1 MFQSFDTKMIV
12 NTKFLFFTGK
22 GGVGK
27 TSTACATAVTLADE
41 GKKVLLVSTDPAS
54 NLQDVLEVGL
64 TNTPM
69 AIQNVPNLYAC
80 NLDPEE
86 AARAY
91 RDKIIGPYRG
101 KLPDAVVA
109 NMEEQLSGACT
120 IEIAAFDEFTN
131 LLADPSVV
139 EAYEHIIFDTA
150 PTGHT
155 LRLLQLPTAWS
166 GFLEENTHGASC
178 LGPLS
183 GLSEKKQI
191 YSITMDALSD
201 SIKTTMILVSR
212 PDESS
217 LLEANRASKELK
229 EIGITNQALI
239 INGLLKSYMP
249 EDKISSSFYGRQR
262 KAIKQMPE
270 DLKQIVRYS
279 LPFVSYSLTGIQ
291 NLRYLFKQYTMPPKQ
306 SEVNGQPIISL
317 PSLNKVIEDFSN
329 NNTRVIFTMGKGG
342 VGKTTMASAI
352 AVGLVEKGHKV
363 HLTTTDPA
371 AHLEFVFQNS
381 ELNDKLSIS
390 RINPVEEVEAYKAE
404 VLSKVSAEL
413 DDEAIAYIQEDL
425 NSPCTEEIAVFRA
438 FAEVVARSQNEIVV
452 IDTAPTGHTLLL
464 LDAAQ
469 SYHKELARSTGEI
482 PESVKM
488 LLPRLRNP
496 KETSVVIV
504 TLAEATPVLEAS
516 RLQDDLK
523 RAEITPK
530 WWIINQSLYATET
543 KDPILKG
550 KAVAE
555 VGWIQKITTELAEK
569 SAIVPLMSGTVA
581 VGTLLSLGKAKTL
594 GEAEE
599 MAKAARPKVNVKPQ
613 MKEALQRIFPNA

>member
-27 TSTACATAVTLADE
+27 TSTACATAVTLADQS
-41 GKKVLLVSTDPAS
+41 KKVLLVSTDPAS

-80 NLDPEE
+80 NLDPVE
-86 AARAY
+86 AAREY

-120 IEIAAFDEFTN
+120 VEIAAFDEFTN

-139 EAYEHIIFDTA
+139 DAYDHIIFDTA

-183 GLSEKKQI
+183 GLAEKKAI
-191 YSITMDALSD
+191 YSITMGALSD
-201 SIKTTMILVSR
+201 STKTTLILVAR

-239 INGLLKSYMP
+239 INGLLQSYLP
-249 EDKISSSFYGRQR
+249 NDKISSSFYERQR
-262 KAIKQMPE
+262 KAIKQMPNN
-270 DLKQIVRYS
+270 LKQVVTYS

-291 NLRYLFKQYTMPPKQ
+291 NLRYLFKQYTMPAKQ
-306 SEVNGQPIISL
+306 SDVKGQSISL
-317 PSLNKVIEDFSN
+317 PGLNKVIEDFSK

-342 VGKTTMASAI
+342 VGKTTIASAF

-371 AHLEFVFQNS
+371 AHLEFVFRTS
-381 ELNDKLSIS
+381 ELNDQLTIS
-390 RINPVEEVEAYKAE
+390 RINPAEEVEAYKVE
-404 VLSKVSAEL
+404 VLSKVSDEL
-413 DDEAIAYIQEDL
+413 DEEAIAYIEEDL

-438 FAEVVARSQNEIVV
+438 FAEVVARSQEEIVV

-496 KETSVVIV
+496 KETSVAIV

-523 RAEITPK
+523 RADISPK

-543 KDPILKG
+543 NDPILRG
-550 KAVAE
+550 RAQAE
-555 VGWIQKITTELAEK
+555 EEWIQKVTTELADK
-569 SAIVPLMSGTVA
+569 SAIVPLMS
-581 VGTLLSLGKAKTL
+581 
-594 GEAEE
+594 EE
-599 MAKAARPKVNVKPQ
+599 TIGYEQLKIFSSVKPQ
-613 MKEALQRIFPNA
+613 MKEALQRIFPNTQ

>member
-1 MFQSFDTKMIV
+1 MFQSFDTKYISK
-12 NTKFLFFTGK
+12 TKFLFFTGK

-69 AIQNVPNLYAC
+69 AIPTVPNLFAC

-91 RDKIIGPYRG
+91 RDRIIGPYRG

-109 NMEEQLSGACT
+109 TMEEQMSGACT
-120 IEIAAFDEFTN
+120 VEIAAFDEFTN
-131 LLADPSVV
+131 LLADSSIVD
-139 EAYEHIIFDTA
+139 AYEHIIFDTA

-166 GFLEENTHGASC
+166 GFLEESTHGASC

-183 GLSEKKQI
+183 GLSEKKQV
-191 YSITMDALSD
+191 YSVTMDALAD
-201 SIKTTMILVSR
+201 STKTTLILVAR

-217 LLEANRASKELK
+217 LLEANRASKELN
-229 EIGITNQALI
+229 EIGISNQALI
-239 INGLLKSYMP
+239 INGLMQSYLP
-249 EDKISSSFYGRQR
+249 EDKISSSFYQRQR
-262 KAIKQMPE
+262 NAIKQIPS
-270 DLKQIVRYS
+270 DLKQAITYS
-279 LPFVSYSLTGIQ
+279 LPFVSYSLTGVK
-291 NLRYLFKQYTMPPKQ
+291 NLRYLFKQYTIPATQ
-306 SEVNGQPIISL
+306 SEIERQTITL
-317 PSLNKVIEDFSN
+317 PGLNKVIEDFSI

-371 AHLEFVFQNS
+371 AHLELVFQNN
-381 ELNDKLSIS
+381 ELNGNLSIS
-390 RINPVEEVEAYKAE
+390 RINPKEEVEAYQAE
-404 VLSKVSAEL
+404 VLSKVSNEL
-413 DDEAIAYIQEDL
+413 DEEALAYIQEDL

-438 FAEVVARSQNEIVV
+438 FAEVVARSEDEIVV

-469 SYHKELARSTGEI
+469 SYHKELARSTGEV
-482 PESVKM
+482 PENVKT

-516 RLQDDLK
+516 RLQEDLK
-523 RAEITPK
+523 RADIVPK
-530 WWIINQSLYATET
+530 WWLINQSLYATDT
-543 KDPILKG
+543 NDPVLKG
-550 KAVAE
+550 RAQSE
-555 VGWIQKITTELAEK
+555 VGWIQRVTNGLTDNC
-569 SAIVPLMSGTVA
+569 AIVPLMS
-581 VGTLLSLGKAKTL
+581 
-594 GEAEE
+594 EE
-599 MAKAARPKVNVKPQ
+599 NIGHEQLTKF
-613 MKEALQRIFPNA
+613 ID

>member
-1 MFQSFDTKMIV
+1 VKIVFQSFDTKYISK
-12 NTKFLFFTGK
+12 TKFLFFTGK

-64 TNTPM
+64 TNSPL
-69 AIQNVPNLYAC
+69 AVPNVPNLYAC

-91 RDKIIGPYRG
+91 RDRIIGPYRG

-109 NMEEQLSGACT
+109 TMEEQLSGACT
-120 IEIAAFDEFTN
+120 VEIAAFDEFTT
-131 LLADPSVV
+131 LLADSSVV
-139 EAYEHIIFDTA
+139 DAYDHIIFDTA

-166 GFLEENTHGASC
+166 GFLEESTHGASC

-201 SIKTTMILVSR
+201 STKTTLILVAR

-217 LLEANRASKELK
+217 LLEASRASKELK
-229 EIGITNQALI
+229 EIGIANQALI
-239 INGLLKSYMP
+239 INGLMQSYLP
-249 EDKISSSFYGRQR
+249 EDRISSSLYKRQR
-262 KAIKQMPE
+262 NAIKQMPD
-270 DLKQIVRYS
+270 DLKQVVTYS
-279 LPFVSYSLTGIQ
+279 LPFVSYSLTGIK
-291 NLRYLFKQYTMPPKQ
+291 NLRYLFKQYTIPATQ
-306 SEVNGQPIISL
+306 SVSEEQAITL
-317 PSLNKVIEDFSN
+317 PGLNKVIEDFSVK
-329 NNTRVIFTMGKGG
+329 NTRVIFTMGKGG

-371 AHLEFVFQNS
+371 AHLEFVFQDS
-381 ELNDKLSIS
+381 EQNDKLTIS
-390 RINPVEEVEAYKAE
+390 RINPKEEVEAYKKE
-404 VLSKVSAEL
+404 VLSKVSNEL
-413 DDEAIAYIQEDL
+413 DAEAISYIEEDL

-438 FAEVVARSQNEIVV
+438 FAEVVARSEDEMVV

-469 SYHKELARSTGEI
+469 SYHKELARSTGEV
-482 PESVKM
+482 PESVKA

-496 KETSVVIV
+496 KETSVVII

-516 RLQDDLK
+516 RLQADLR
-523 RAEITPK
+523 RADIVPK
-530 WWIINQSLYATET
+530 WWVINQSLYATET
-543 KDPILKG
+543 NDPVLKG
-550 KAVAE
+550 RAHAE
-555 VGWIQKITTELAEK
+555 VSWIRKVTNELTEK
-569 SAIVPLMSGTVA
+569 CAIVPLIS
-581 VGTLLSLGKAKTL
+581 
-594 GEAEE
+594 EE
-599 MAKAARPKVNVKPQ
+599 NKGYEQLKHF
-613 MKEALQRIFPNA
+613 I